1 MNYLNTCI
9 VEGNLT
15 DNAESRTVGSSM
27 ITTFSMAQNRNY
39 INSRNELV
47 RETTFFNTEVWGE
60 GFANKTSKFLTKGT
74 PVRVQGRIKI
84 DTWNDESGKKREK
97 MVIVCEKFDFLP
109 SSSFDKNKNN
119 QSGDEYNF
127 ESESINNVEIVEEKN
142 GSKAVKTKN
151 K

>member
-109 SSSFDKNKNN
+109 SGSFDKSKNN